1 MTSMK
6 LSLRQKRRII
16 YGLLGLMIVL
26 AILSIVLESS
36 WSDFVVIGGATAAII
51 LNFAW
56 WRCPS
61 CGEWLGRDGG
71 EYCRRCGEKIDYD
84 EK

>member
-1 MTSMK
+1 MK

-36 WSDFVVIGGATAAII
+36 
-51 LNFAW
+51 
-56 WRCPS
+56 
-61 CGEWLGRDGG
+61 
-71 EYCRRCGEKIDYD
+71 
-84 EK
+84 